1 MDKMNKLISDM
12 DRISNDLTQ
21 KSAKIDS
28 LESALVRID
37 HQLEQKDPE
46 ILSLKLHNSKDDTG
60 CEFQKVVRKKTKNN
74 HHDHVVTLIVSSNI
88 NGINPE
94 TYCLL
99 TII

>member
-46 ILSLKLHNSKDDTG
+46 ILSLKLHNSKRG
-60 CEFQKVVRKKTKNN
+60 VIKIAC
-74 HHDHVVTLIVSSNI
+74 S
-88 NGINPE
+88 
-94 TYCLL
+94 
-99 TII
+99 